1 MSSRIM
7 PRTVEVPE
15 EFIVTKANFKM
26 AYPDLYREIFE
37 DGRLAGYSEAL
48 EKARGEGARNI
59 KPATVPE
66 HEDKETKKKRLVDE
80 YREAHPG
87 VSVKDAILAVGKANR
102 ELFR

>member
-1 MSSRIM
+1 MVTKRD
-7 PRTVEVPE
+7 TAE
-15 EFIVTKANFKM
+15 EIVTKPNFRL
-26 AYPDLYREIFE
+26 AYPELYNEIFE
-37 DGRLAGYSEAL
+37 DGRRAGYSERV
-48 EKARGEGARNI
+48 EEERARTQGTK